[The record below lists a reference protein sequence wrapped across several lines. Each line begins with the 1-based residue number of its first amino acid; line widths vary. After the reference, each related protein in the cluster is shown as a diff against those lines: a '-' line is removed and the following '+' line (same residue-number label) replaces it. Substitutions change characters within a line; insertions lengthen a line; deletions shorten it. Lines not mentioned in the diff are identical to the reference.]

1 MKCLIKH
8 SPPHGHEIY
17 ESFDIKLF
25 PVTGH
30 GFFTSFLDKR
40 FPHQVCDNF
49 LIKLFPFCKLLNF
62 PLGRHETFYSFLII
76 FLCPEIL

>member
-30 GFFTSFLDKR
+30 GIFTSFLDKR
-40 FPHQVCDNF
+40 FPHQVCYNF
-49 LIKLFPFCKLLNF
+49 LIKLFPFCKLDVLIILNF
-62 PLGRHETFYSFLII
+62 PLGRHETF
-76 FLCPEIL
+76 